1 MQDQPHTYREFRIYK
16 KKSHILRDSGLA
28 FAKDS
33 TLFVLA
39 ALAFRSNKHPIVRAL
54 ALAFGGGALR
64 QAAVRLFPAKPLLL
78 VNEEGITYDPAVP
91 VFNLRVAMAWEE
103 MSSLYLSKVIWQR
116 DPSSL
121 QHLQD
126 NAFTRL
132 LQALSHAP
140 SEKQNDT
147 RFLFILPKDVEAFK
161 RSRGLQDLETFKH
174 GRNLLEIDVSRL
186 LIQASLAKTGTPF
199 LLAQPVLSE
208 PLEEVLHRINTMFA
222 DKIEANGIK
231 LPEVQTTTIIEE
243 PSEHDA
249 F

>member
-1 MQDQPHTYREFRIYK
+1 MQDQPDTYREFRIDK
-16 KKSHILRDSGLA
+16 KKSHILRDSGLS

-39 ALAFRSNKHPIVRAL
+39 ALAFRSSKHPVVRAL
-54 ALAFGGGALR
+54 ALTLGGGALR
-64 QAAVRLFPAKPLLL
+64 QAATRLFPAKPLLL

-91 VFNLRVAMAWEE
+91 VFNLSVAIAWEE
-103 MSSLYLSKVIWQR
+103 IGSLYLSEVIWQR
-116 DPSSL
+116 NSSPQQL
-121 QHLQD
+121 QG
-126 NAFTRL
+126 NAFNRF
-132 LQALSHAP
+132 LQALSHVP
-140 SEKQNDT
+140 SDKQNDT
-147 RFLFILPKDVEAFK
+147 RFLFIIPKDVEAFK

-208 PLEEVLHRINTMFA
+208 PLEEVLNRIKTVFA

-231 LPEVQTTTIIEE
+231 LPEAQITTITEE
-243 PSEHDA
+243 PSENDA
-249 F
+249 V